1 MKTNKPHAQS
11 LIPLQLKE
19 ARLNPLSVVADSS
32 SLLPTPNPTHT
43 AWLSPFCR
51 HGSPYCTRQGPLPSL
66 PPTTSGFLSVHWLS
80 SPIHVRMPEL
90 WEVAQTVSYEV
101 TIAIILLSVL
111 LINGSF
117 SIQSLIY
124 TLFFPCQRPSRS
136 LLTQRLST
144 ASFIHTLSLSSLSQC
159 APGSLQEHILLWFLH
174 C

>member
-19 ARLNPLSVVADSS
+19 ARLNPLSVAADSS
-32 SLLPTPNPTHT
+32 FSPPHPWPHSHSMAVSFLQT
-43 AWLSPFCR
+43 WLTILYMA
-51 HGSPYCTRQGPLPSL
+51 G
-66 PPTTSGFLSVHWLS
+66 TTSQPS
-80 SPIHVRMPEL
+80 SHHFWFPLCALTLFPIRLRMPEL
-90 WEVAQTVSYEV
+90 WAVAQTVSYEV

-159 APGSLQEHILLWFLH
+159 TPGSLQEHILLWFLH